1 MANKM
6 APARWIPKGSAKVSL
21 KSGAAVVYVSGGD
34 GGKRPSAVAYI
45 GNSGKPAW
53 NYSFRDEAR
62 RAAYVSSWLAS
73 MEASKKARDARAA
86 ERKANLAKPHA
97 LKVGDVLSG
106 SWGYDQTNV
115 EFWEVTKLVGK
126 RMVEIREL
134 ACESVETGYMSGN
147 SVPLPG
153 SYTSKEPRRLMVN
166 ERDSV
171 KLFSWGCYLNKVEP
185 IKVAGKP
192 VGYRAASWT
201 AYA

>member
-1 MANKM
+1 MANKST
-6 APARWIPKGSAKVSL
+6 PARWIPKGSAKVAL
-21 KSGAAVVYVSGGD
+21 KNGAAVAYLSGG
-34 GGKRPSAVAYI
+34 GAARPFAVAYI

-53 NYSFRDEAR
+53 SYSFKDEAR

-73 MEASKKARDARAA
+73 MEASKKARDARVA
-86 ERKANLAKPHA
+86 ERKAKLAKPHG

-134 ACESVETGYMSGN
+134 ACESVETGYMQGN
-147 SVPLPG
+147 AVPLPG
-153 SYTSKEPRRLMVN
+153 NYTAKEARRLMVN
-166 ERDSV
+166 ENDSV
-171 KLFSWGCYLNKVEP
+171 KLFSFGCYLNKAAPVV
-185 IKVAGKP
+185 VAGKA
-192 VGYRAASWT
+192 VGYRPASWT